1 MFILKSETRLSK
13 FSLRSSVYKYEHA
26 MGENGDVVMTSWEQA
41 VSIFFQ
47 IFEVTN
53 VLNEIFV
60 VMDNEDNL
68 NGLKMLFEIPW

>member
-1 MFILKSETRLSK
+1 
-13 FSLRSSVYKYEHA
+13 